1 MQIPATPIE
10 QPYPGPAEPF
20 VVVFNRRALA
30 ARALRKS
37 GLEEALGDRGLSHE
51 VRDTS
56 SAEESYAVAE
66 AAARAGRVVV
76 AAGGDGTVKDV
87 LNGIM
92 AAGRP
97 DAIMGHIPLGT
108 GNDIARSLGRVGEGF
123 EKALDALQ
131 EMKVRRIDVG
141 RVDGEEYFINAIGVG
156 FDGEVT
162 RRAAHM
168 PFPGYFPAV
177 VRTIMGYEPQ
187 SYRITWP
194 GGDWQGRALMVTGM
208 NGSYEGGGFRLAPE
222 ARLQD
227 GLLDV
232 YWIDPISLWQFA
244 RYVWAVRWGTHER
257 LPMVHTWRLPR
268 LSVECEGPLQ
278 YHVDGEYRE
287 RPPGAQLEIELRPR
301 QLRLI
306 T

>member
-10 QPYPGPAEPF
+10 RLYPEPAEPL

-37 GLEEALGDRGLSHE
+37 GLEEALSDRGLSHE
-51 VRDTS
+51 VQDTR

-108 GNDIARSLGRVGEGF
+108 GNDVGRSLGRVGESF

-131 EMKVRRIDVG
+131 EMKVRHIDVG
-141 RVDGEEYFINAIGVG
+141 RVDDGEYFINAIGLG
-156 FDGEVT
+156 FDGEVA
-162 RRAAHM
+162 RRAARM
-168 PFPGYFPAV
+168 GLPSYFPAV
-177 VRTIMGYEPQ
+177 LRTIVGYDPQ

-194 GGDWQGRALMVTGM
+194 DGGWQGRALMVTAM
-208 NGSYEGGGFRLAPE
+208 NGSYEGGGFRLAPG

-232 YWIDPISLWQFA
+232 YWIDPISLWQFT

-257 LPMVHTWRLPR
+257 LPMVHMWRLPR
-268 LSVECEGPLQ
+268 LSVECDGPLQ

-287 RPPGAQLEIELRPR
+287 RPPGARLEIELQPR
-301 QLRLI
+301 RLRLI
-306 T
+306 I

>member
-1 MQIPATPIE
+1 M
-10 QPYPGPAEPF
+10 
-20 VVVFNRRALA
+20 VVFNRRALA
-30 ARALRKS
+30 ARALRKA

-51 VRDTS
+51 VQDTS
-56 SAEESYAVAE
+56 SAEESFAVAH
-66 AAARAGRVVV
+66 AAARAGRVVI
-76 AAGGDGTVKDV
+76 AAGGDGTVRDV

-108 GNDIARSLGRVGEGF
+108 GNDIARSLGRVGAGF

-131 EMKVRRIDVG
+131 EMRVQLIDVG
-141 RVDGEEYFINAIGVG
+141 RVGDDEYFINVIGIG
-156 FDGEVT
+156 FDGEVA
-162 RRAAHM
+162 RRATRM
-168 PFPGYFPAV
+168 GLPSYFPAV
-177 VRTIMGYEPQ
+177 LRTIVGYDPQ

-194 GGDWQGRALMVTGM
+194 GGEWRGRALMVTGM
-208 NGSYEGGGFRLAPE
+208 NGSYEGGGFRLAPH

-257 LPMVHTWRLPR
+257 LPMVQMRRLPR

-287 RPPGAQLEIELRPR
+287 RPPGTRLEIELEPR
-301 QLRLI
+301 RLRVI